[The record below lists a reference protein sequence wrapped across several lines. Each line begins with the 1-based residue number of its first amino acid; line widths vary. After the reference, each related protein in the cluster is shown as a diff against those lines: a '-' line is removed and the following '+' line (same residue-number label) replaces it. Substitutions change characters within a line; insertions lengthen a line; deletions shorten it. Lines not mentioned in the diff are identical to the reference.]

1 MSPAEELYAAAKA
14 LDDKAQVN
22 NPGHSYSDFTVAY
35 AQMGPLMRA
44 LRRYEREAVSDPHH
58 AR

>member
-22 NPGHSYSDFTVAY
+22 NPSHAYSDFTVAY

-44 LRRYEREAVSDPHH
+44 LRRYEREVVSDP
-58 AR
+58 R

>member
-22 NPGHSYSDFTVAY
+22 NPGHVYSDFIVAY

-44 LRRYEREAVSDPHH
+44 LRRYEREAVS
-58 AR
+58 